1 MIALRLVR
9 LIESHSD
16 ELAADLLK
24 KFQISPRTRDLQ
36 KVPPHELR
44 DRSYD
49 IYRNLGDWLLHAK
62 ESEIEHVYQEIGAR
76 RATQDVA
83 LADLC
88 WAIVLTKDHLWDF
101 LEEQGFLKSTMELL
115 GELELLRLLDQF
127 FDRAIY
133 YAAQGYQRAQVSR
146 VA

>member
-1 MIALRLVR
+1 MIALRLVH

-16 ELAADLLK
+16 ELAAGLQK
-24 KFQISPRTRDLQ
+24 KFQTSPHTRDLQ
-36 KVPPHELR
+36 KVPAHELR

-49 IYRNLGDWLLHAK
+49 VYCNLSGWLLNAK
-62 ESEIEHVYQEIGAR
+62 ESEIESCYREIGAR
-76 RATQDVA
+76 RAAQDVS
-83 LADLC
+83 LSDLC
-88 WAIVLTKDHLWDF
+88 WAIMLTKEHLWDF

-115 GELELLRLLDQF
+115 GELELLRLLDRF

-133 YAAQGYQRAQVSR
+133 YATDGYMHAQVSR